1 MSNHLTKQGISSN
14 FLIYNIYPAYLT
26 SIHKHHI
33 SNCDTG
39 YQKHQGDY
47 QMVDVDYKKT
57 LREEIQMLTFSV
69 DKVFY
74 GVNVQQVREVKN
86 FEGVTPVPYASDY
99 VKGVTNLRGEVIP
112 VIDLK
117 KRFGM
122 ATQEGA
128 DEAGIMIIVQ
138 GKHPVGV
145 MVDSVLEVLTL
156 PKDDI
161 ETNPDSL
168 IVDKS
173 ESIMG
178 VAKHN
183 NELILLLDLVKVI
196 SKNVETEDV
205 KGFQIQV
212 ENAPIK
218 Q

>member
-1 MSNHLTKQGISSN
+1 MAN
-14 FLIYNIYPAYLT
+14 
-26 SIHKHHI
+26 
-33 SNCDTG
+33 
-39 YQKHQGDY
+39 
-47 QMVDVDYKKT
+47 VDYKKAS
-57 LREEIQMLTFSV
+57 REELQMLTFSI

-86 FEGVTPVPYASDY
+86 FEGVTPVPYAPDY

-122 ATQEGA
+122 TAHEGK

-173 ESIMG
+173 ESIVG
-178 VAKHN
+178 VAKHS
-183 NELILLLDLVKVI
+183 NELIILLDLIKAVAKDDKD
-196 SKNVETEDV
+196 S
-205 KGFQIQV
+205 KGFQLQV
-212 ENAPIK
+212 ENAPLK